1 MDEKKLEKYKKR
13 VITEYI
19 QMVLCFCNKKLIQ
32 RESDRRNY
40 NKKKKRE
47 WRKKEERVMQ
57 KVGEGVILSE

>member
-13 VITEYI
+13 MITEYT
-19 QMVLCFCNKKLIQ
+19 QMVLCLCNKKLIQ
-32 RESDRRNY
+32 RESARRNY